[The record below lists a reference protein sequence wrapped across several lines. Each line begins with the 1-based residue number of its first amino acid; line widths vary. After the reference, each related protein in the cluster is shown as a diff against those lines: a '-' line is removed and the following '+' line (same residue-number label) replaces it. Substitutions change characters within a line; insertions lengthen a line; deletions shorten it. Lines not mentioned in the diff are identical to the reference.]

1 MKTFNNAIIVALILS
16 SCVNRDSIQKND
28 AYAEVNIYSKP
39 DSETHTRW
47 FSPENPKGEVGKGAL
62 TNKGAKGNAFF
73 IVQPGETKELMNM
86 EGAGIV
92 QRMWMSGTIAKNPEQ
107 RRGVILNMY
116 WDNNEEPAV
125 SAPIGDFFCNALGV
139 MTSFDNEF
147 FSNPEGRSFNFTIP
161 MPFRTG
167 ARIEIV
173 NESPSQVLFWY
184 EINVQQVSHIP
195 DDAMYFH
202 SHWRRNM
209 KTELGEDFVLLPE
222 VNGTGRYLGTSIGV
236 IGDKGYLGT
245 WFGEGIVKIYL
256 DGDKEHPT
264 LVGTGTEDYIG
275 SGWGQ
280 GVYYGQRFGSLVSNE
295 ELDIYSFYRFHTAD
309 AVYFH
314 DHCKV
319 TIQQMGSANRDL
331 LRRMVDNGLEVLPV
345 WQLQTH
351 GLPLFDAKPEKIL
364 HHIRFL
370 DMETPP
376 DLFSE
381 DFIADLPTNYYRRDD
396 VSATSY
402 FYLDKPVNNLPELQP
417 VDIRLKD
424 MKSKVWDLLKP
435 N

>member
-1 MKTFNNAIIVALILS
+1 MKPLIVIIVTTIILT
-16 SCVNRDSIQKND
+16 SCMNHGEIRKNEAYTETSI
-28 AYAEVNIYSKP
+28 YLKP
-39 DSETHTRW
+39 DSDTHTRW

-62 TNKGAKGNAFF
+62 TNRGAKGNAFF
-73 IVQPGETKELMNM
+73 IVQPGETQELMNM
-86 EGAGIV
+86 QGAGIV
-92 QRMWMSGTIAKNPEQ
+92 QRMWMSGTIAKSPEQ

-116 WDNNEEPAV
+116 WDNHEEPAV
-125 SAPIGDFFCNALGV
+125 SAPIGDFFGNALGI

-173 NESPSQVLFWY
+173 NESPYQVLFWY
-184 EINVQQVSHIP
+184 DINVQQVRHIP
-195 DDAMYFH
+195 QDAMYFH
-202 SHWRRNM
+202 AHWRRDM
-209 KTELGEDFVLLPE
+209 KTKLGEDFVLLPE
-222 VNGTGRYLGTSIGV
+222 VNGTGRYLGTSVGV

-256 DGDKEHPT
+256 DGDNAHPT

-275 SGWGQ
+275 TGWGQ
-280 GVYYGQRFGSLVSNE
+280 GVYYAQRFGSLVSNE

-331 LRRMVDNGLEVLPV
+331 LRKMVDNGLEVTPV

-351 GLPLFDAKPEKIL
+351 GLALPDPKPGKIL

-376 DLFSE
+376 DLFGD

-402 FYLDKPVNNLPELQP
+402 FYLDKPVNNLPELQT
-417 VDIRLKD
+417 VDIRVKD
-424 MKSKVWDLLKP
+424 MKSKVWDLLET